1 MKNIT
6 CIDLRLFNHIT
17 MNEVSEK
24 TGFDFQRLWDLKKDG
39 IAKIWIVI
47 KGYDGENSLV
57 AYNTKK
63 CQDIVFTSQFAK
75 HLNGMDFLKPEKKS
89 KNLDVDSILEKIS
102 KFGISSLKP
111 DEKEF
116 LDKLNG

>member
-6 CIDLRLFNHIT
+6 CIDLRLFNHVT
-17 MNEVSEK
+17 LNEVSEK
-24 TGFDFQRLWDLKKDG
+24 IGINFEHLWNLKKDG
-39 IAKIWIVI
+39 IAKIWIVL

-63 CQDIVFTSQFAK
+63 CEDIIFTNEFTK

-89 KNLDVDSILEKIS
+89 KILDTDSILEKIS
-102 KFGISSLKP
+102 KFGIQSLKP
-111 DEKEF
+111 EEKEF